1 MEIIVLGCTMMEAV
15 KGWGKFCSVMVRT
28 GTSGNIPYCNACSVT
43 DSTIPHTSVTPV
55 PTSVPGGSSV
65 RR

>member
-1 MEIIVLGCTMMEAV
+1 MLELVVGDYSTRLYYDGGGHCP
-15 KGWGKFCSVMVRT
+15 VMVRT